1 MAEANLDHVTIGD
14 ERVPVV
20 TTTSL
25 VIGTGSAGY
34 CAAERLAG
42 FGAPDVVMVADKIR
56 AGASRNAGSDKQ
68 TYYKL
73 TLSGSEPDSVRSM
86 AETLFSGGSMDGDN
100 ALAEAAL
107 SARCFYHLIE
117 AGVPFPANH
126 SGEFV
131 GYKTDHDPR
140 QRATSVGP
148 FTSKSM
154 VESLESRVRTLGIPV
169 IGNCRLLDLIVDDG
183 EIRGALFLRTD
194 VGASRNPAHEEEP
207 VETNVG
213 EVPAPEPKGTL
224 IEQLAQE
231 TSRFLLVRATNV
243 VQATG
248 GPAGMYADSVYPH
261 GQWGGA
267 GAALRNGARG
277 HNLTEWQF
285 GMASIKP
292 RWNVS
297 GTYMQVVPRFV
308 STDVDGGDER
318 EFLADVVADP
328 NQLASL
334 VFLKGYQWPFDIRK
348 ARDGSS
354 LIDLLV
360 YRETVMRGRRVFLDF
375 RSNPVGDLDPAQ
387 LDEQARVYL
396 ERAEVA
402 DLANT
407 TPIQRLRHMNEP
419 SYQFYLGRNPGV
431 DLETDMLEI
440 AVCAQHN
447 NGGVAVDHW
456 WHSSVIDGL
465 FPVGEAAG
473 AHGVYRPGG
482 AALNSGQVGATRAAQ
497 YITAHRAQEPRAEDF
512 DAVAAPSLERA
523 GRMLA
528 DAVAR
533 FTAGAEDNTG
543 TLLTDVTT
551 LMSRNAGLV
560 RSRASVLEALKQ
572 VTQWLADYEQ
582 LIVVDDAS
590 RRSVNRLFLIHDI
603 LTSQYV
609 YLHAM
614 KDYLDH
620 GGRSRGSVLYTDAEG
635 DLPWPDQD
643 LGLPEEFRFVLD
655 GGALDGVTQEVDWD
669 GDGEPSFTWR
679 DVRPIPS
686 DDDFFENVWRNFR
699 TDRGVPSRDG
709 VR

>member
-1 MAEANLDHVTIGD
+1 MTQLSHLTLDG

-34 CAAERLAG
+34 NAAVRLAG
-42 FGAPDVVMVADKIR
+42 FGAPDVVMTADKIR

-107 SARCFYHLIE
+107 SARSFYHLIE

-154 VESLESRVRTLGIPV
+154 VESLEAKVRALGIPV
-169 IGNCRLLDLIVDDG
+169 LGNCRLVDIVVEDG
-183 EIRGALFLRTD
+183 VVRGALFLRTD
-194 VGASRNPAHEEEP
+194 VGAVRNPAAEEEV

-213 EVPAPEPKGTL
+213 EVPAPEPTGTL
-224 IEQLAQE
+224 SQQLAKE
-231 TSRFLLVRATNV
+231 PSRFLLVRATNV
-243 VQATG
+243 VLATG
-248 GPAGMYADSVYPH
+248 GPAGMYSDSVFPH
-261 GQWGGA
+261 GQWGAA

-285 GMASIKP
+285 GLASIKP

-308 STDVDGGDER
+308 STDADGGDER
-318 EFLADVVADP
+318 EFLSDVIDDP
-328 NQLASL
+328 NLLASL

-360 YRETVMRGRRVFLDF
+360 YRETVQRGRRVFLDF
-375 RSNPVGDLDPAQ
+375 RSNPQGDLDAAA

-396 ERAEVA
+396 ERAGVA
-402 DLANT
+402 DLAGT

-431 DLETDMLEI
+431 DLERDLLEI

-447 NGGVAVDHW
+447 NGGIAVDDW
-456 WHSSVIDGL
+456 WHSSVVDGL

-482 AALNSGQVGATRAAQ
+482 AALNSGQVGSTRAAQ
-497 YITAHRAQEPRAEDF
+497 YIAAHRAGTPAEDDSF
-512 DAVAAPSLERA
+512 EAAASPLLGRA
-523 GRMLA
+523 TRLLA

-533 FTAGAEDNTG
+533 HRSGAEDNTG
-543 TLLTDVTT
+543 AVLQELTT

-560 RSRASVLEALKQ
+560 RSRASVLEALEQ
-572 VTQWLADYEQ
+572 VTRTLEGYAD
-582 LIVVDDAS
+582 LMVVDDSS

-620 GGRSRGSVLYTDAEG
+620 GGNSRGSVLYTDPAG
-635 DLPWPDQD
+635 DLPWPDRD

-655 GGALDGVTQEVDWD
+655 AGALDGVTQEVDWS
-669 GDGEPSFTWR
+669 GEGEPEFSWR
-679 DVRPIPS
+679 PVRPIPS
-686 DDDFFENVWRNFR
+686 DDDFFENVWRAFR
-699 TDRGVPSRDG
+699 TDKGVPPRG
-709 VR
+709 E

>member
-1 MAEANLDHVTIGD
+1 MTDTLDHVTLGA

-42 FGAPDVVMVADKIR
+42 FGAPDVVLVADKIR

-86 AETLFSGGSMDGDN
+86 AETLFRGGSMDGDN

-117 AGVPFPANH
+117 SGVPFPANH

-154 VESLESRVRTLGIPV
+154 VECLERRVRDRQIPI
-169 IGNCRLLDLIVDDG
+169 IGNCRLVDILTDDDG
-183 EIRGALFLRTD
+183 VRGALFLRTD
-194 VGASRNPAHEEEP
+194 VGASRNPALEEET
-207 VETNVG
+207 VETNRG
-213 EVPAPEPKGTL
+213 EVPAADPGGTV
-224 IEQLAQE
+224 IDQLKSEA
-231 TSRFLLVRATNV
+231 SRFLLVRATNV
-243 VQATG
+243 VLATG

-308 STDVDGGDER
+308 STDADGGDER
-318 EFLADVVADP
+318 EFLADVVTDP

-375 RSNPVGDLDPAQ
+375 RSNPVGDLDASE
-387 LDEQARVYL
+387 LEEQARVYL
-396 ERAEVA
+396 E
-402 DLANT
+402 
-407 TPIQRLRHMNEP
+407 
-419 SYQFYLGRNPGV
+419 
-431 DLETDMLEI
+431 
-440 AVCAQHN
+440 
-447 NGGVAVDHW
+447 
-456 WHSSVIDGL
+456 
-465 FPVGEAAG
+465 
-473 AHGVYRPGG
+473 
-482 AALNSGQVGATRAAQ
+482 
-497 YITAHRAQEPRAEDF
+497 
-512 DAVAAPSLERA
+512 
-523 GRMLA
+523 
-528 DAVAR
+528 
-533 FTAGAEDNTG
+533 
-543 TLLTDVTT
+543 
-551 LMSRNAGLV
+551 
-560 RSRASVLEALKQ
+560 
-572 VTQWLADYEQ
+572 
-582 LIVVDDAS
+582 
-590 RRSVNRLFLIHDI
+590 
-603 LTSQYV
+603 
-609 YLHAM
+609 
-614 KDYLDH
+614 
-620 GGRSRGSVLYTDAEG
+620 
-635 DLPWPDQD
+635 
-643 LGLPEEFRFVLD
+643 
-655 GGALDGVTQEVDWD
+655 
-669 GDGEPSFTWR
+669 
-679 DVRPIPS
+679 
-686 DDDFFENVWRNFR
+686 
-699 TDRGVPSRDG
+699 
-709 VR
+709 